1 MDCVIALDVG
11 GTSMKA
17 ALVDADRK
25 VMASQRIPTGR
36 ADGPDAVVER
46 IIATVLDQ
54 HAAAAAH
61 GHTVRGVGLV
71 VPGIVDEDRGIAV
84 FSANLGWRDMPLVE
98 LIEKRVDVPVA
109 FGHDVRAGG
118 FAEGEVGAARGARD
132 YLFLP
137 IGTGIAGAVVLDG
150 RPYSGHGY
158 AGEIGHMIVDSDG
171 PPCGCGARGCL
182 EAIASA
188 SAIAA
193 RYSARTHRPV
203 ETHELRDLLVAGDP
217 DAAAVWNDAVEA
229 LARALQAYTTL
240 LGPELVVIG
249 GGLAEAG
256 ALLLDPLTVALH
268 ERLIFQRRPR
278 LVLAELGDQAGA
290 LGAALLAWREA
301 APLAAP

>member
-17 ALVDADRK
+17 ALVDANRK

-46 IIATVLDQ
+46 ILACVLDQ
-54 HAAAAAH
+54 HAAAAAQA
-61 GHTVRGVGLV
+61 HTVRGVGVV

-84 FSANLGWRDMPLVE
+84 FSANLGWRDIPLVE

-118 FAEGEVGAARGARD
+118 FAEGALGAARGARD

-150 RPYSGHGY
+150 QPYSGHGY
-158 AGEIGHMIVDSDG
+158 AGEIGHMIVDADG

-203 ETHELRDLLVAGDP
+203 ETHKLRDLLVAGDP

-229 LARALQAYTTL
+229 LARALQAYATL

-256 ALLLDPLTVALH
+256 ALLLDPLTRALH
-268 ERLIFQRRPR
+268 EQLIFQRRPR

-290 LGAALLAWREA
+290 LGAALLAWRVA